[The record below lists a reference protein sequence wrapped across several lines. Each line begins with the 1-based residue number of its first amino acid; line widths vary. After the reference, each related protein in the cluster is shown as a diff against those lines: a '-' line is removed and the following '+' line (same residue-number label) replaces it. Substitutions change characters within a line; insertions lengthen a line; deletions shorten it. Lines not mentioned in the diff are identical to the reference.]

1 MSTGELAVM
10 HPLETARVVSSVPGR
25 LRLRLPTGAASGR
38 RLAAA
43 VDALSASA
51 AVSTAT
57 ARWQT
62 TSLVV
67 KYDVANTDAVWS
79 QLAQLGLDSRASRA
93 TEAQEDVEPST
104 RVTRAIIGANEA
116 VRRRAG
122 GNDLRTFVPLGFGLL
137 ALRQFVRDDQRLA
150 DAPWYLLAWYAS
162 ETFQKFH
169 QPRKGSQD
177 G

>member
-1 MSTGELAVM
+1 MSTGELAVIR
-10 HPLETARVVSSVPGR
+10 PLETARVVSSLPGR
-25 LRLRLPTGAASGR
+25 LRLRLPTGAASGQ

-57 ARWQT
+57 ARRQT

-67 KYDVANTDAVWS
+67 EYDVTNTNAVWS
-79 QLAQLGLDSRASRA
+79 QLTDLGLDSRASRA
-93 TEAQEDVEPST
+93 TEAQGDVDPST
-104 RVTRAIIGANEA
+104 RVTRAILAANEA

-122 GNDLRTFVPLGFGLL
+122 GNDLRTLVPVGFGLL

-162 ETFQKFH
+162 EAFQKL
-169 QPRKGSQD
+169 QPRKDNQD

>member
-10 HPLETARVVSSVPGR
+10 RPLETARVVSSLPGR
-25 LRLRLPTGAASGR
+25 LRLRLPTGAAGR
-38 RLAAA
+38 QGLTAA
-43 VDALSASA
+43 VDALIAGA

-62 TSLVV
+62 MSLVV
-67 KYDVANTDAVWS
+67 EYDVTNTDAVWS
-79 QLAQLGLDSRASRA
+79 QLARLGLDSRASRS
-93 TEAQEDVEPST
+93 TEAQEDVEPSA

-122 GNDLRTFVPLGFGLL
+122 GNDLRTLIPLGFGLL
-137 ALRQFVRDDQRLA
+137 SLRQFVRDDQRLA
-150 DAPWYLLAWYAS
+150 DAPWYMLAWYAS
-162 ETFQKFH
+162 ETLQKFH
-169 QPRKGSQD
+169 PRKGHQD

>member
-10 HPLETARVVSSVPGR
+10 RPLETARVVSWVPGR
-25 LRLRLPTGAASGR
+25 LRLRLPTGPASGR

-43 VDALSASA
+43 VDALSARA

-67 KYDVANTDAVWS
+67 EYDVTNTDAVWS
-79 QLAQLGLDSRASRA
+79 QLAQLGLDSGA
-93 TEAQEDVEPST
+93 TEARGDVEQST
-104 RVTRAIIGANEA
+104 RVTRAILAANEA

-122 GNDLRTFVPLGFGLL
+122 GSDLRTLIPLGFGLL
-137 ALRQFVRDDQRLA
+137 SFRQFVRDDQRLA

-162 ETFQKFH
+162 ESFQKFH
-169 QPRKGSQD
+169 QLRKESQD